1 MTKYEF
7 CIENTNNKFDNGEIT
22 LEQYLLIIDKLN
34 NESIENNDYHTESLK
49 TSQKIAM
56 GVGAYTGLQT
66 VKALAVAQSAND
78 NLDDM
83 MGVGNG
89 HRVSQTGI
97 VAQGVIAGLSRVFG
111 VTVITKLVNNNR
123 FKNLHSDVSMM
134 NSPMSVKYIGGNS
147 FMKLTKNTENVNKNA
162 KVRVWHIDNVPLAYM
177 TTSDINSGIALTDIK
192 YKILLPTLKGGR
204 FEEDLNSFVENE
216 KNALKQN
223 LKK

>member
-7 CIENTNNKFDNGEIT
+7 CIESTNNKFDNGEIT

-34 NESIENNDYHTESLK
+34 NESIENDDYHTESLK
-49 TSQKIAM
+49 TSQKIAI

-66 VKALAVAQSAND
+66 IKGLADAQSNND
-78 NLDDM
+78 ILDDM
-83 MGVGNG
+83 IGVGNG
-89 HRVSQTGI
+89 DRISQTGI
-97 VAQGVIAGLSRVFG
+97 VAQGVIAGLVRVFG
-111 VTVITKLVNNNR
+111 VKLISKLVNNNR
-123 FKNLHSDVSMM
+123 FKILHNDVSMM
-134 NSPMSVKYIGGNS
+134 NSPMSVKYMGGES

-177 TTSDINSGIALTDIK
+177 TTSDINAGIALTDIK

-204 FEEDLNSFVENE
+204 FEEDLKSFVENE

-223 LKK
+223 LNK

>member
-7 CIENTNNKFDNGEIT
+7 CIESTNNKFDNGEIT

-34 NESIENNDYHTESLK
+34 NESIENNDYHAESLK
-49 TSQKIAM
+49 TSQKIAIGT
-56 GVGAYTGLQT
+56 GVFTGIQT
-66 VKALAVAQSAND
+66 AEAISRVDRLND
-78 NLDDM
+78 NLDM
-83 MGVGNG
+83 MSVGNG
-89 HRVSQTGI
+89 SRVSKTGI
-97 VAQGVIAGLSRVFG
+97 AAQGAILGLIRVFG
-111 VTVITKLVNNNR
+111 VTLISKLVNNNK

-134 NSPMSVKYIGGNS
+134 NSPMSVKYIDGKS
-147 FMKLTKNTENVNKNA
+147 FMKLTKNTESVNKNA

-192 YKILLPTLKGGR
+192 YKILLPTLKGGS
-204 FEEDLNSFVENE
+204 FEEDLKSFVENE

>member
-7 CIENTNNKFDNGEIT
+7 CIESTNNKFDNGEIT

-34 NESIENNDYHTESLK
+34 NESIENNDYHAESLK
-49 TSQKIAM
+49 TSQKIAI
-56 GVGAYTGLQT
+56 GVGAYTGIT
-66 VKALAVAQSAND
+66 AVKGLAAVQRVND
-78 NLDDM
+78 ELDDK

-89 HRVSQTGI
+89 YRISHSDIVTQRV
-97 VAQGVIAGLSRVFG
+97 VMGLVRVFG
-111 VTVITKLVNNNR
+111 VTLISKLVNNNR
-123 FKNLHSDVSMM
+123 FKKLHSDVSMM
-134 NSPMSVKYIGGNS
+134 NSPMSVKYIDGKS
-147 FMKLTKNTENVNKNA
+147 FMKLTKNTESVNKNA

-192 YKILLPTLKGGR
+192 YKILLPTLKGGS

>member
-7 CIENTNNKFDNGEIT
+7 CIESTNNKFDNGEIT

-34 NESIENNDYHTESLK
+34 NESIENDDYHTESLK
-49 TSQKIAM
+49 TSQKIAI

-66 VKALAVAQSAND
+66 VRGLEAAQKINADLND
-78 NLDDM
+78 GEGWTQSD
-83 MGVGNG
+83 
-89 HRVSQTGI
+89 I
-97 VAQGVIAGLSRVFG
+97 VKQGVVIGLIRVFG
-111 VTVITKLVNNNR
+111 VKLISKLINNNR
-123 FKNLHSDVSMM
+123 FKILHNDVSMM
-134 NSPMSVKYIGGNS
+134 NSPMSVKYMGGES

-177 TTSDINSGIALTDIK
+177 TTSDINAGIALTDIK

-204 FEEDLNSFVENE
+204 FEEDLKSFVENE

>member
-7 CIENTNNKFDNGEIT
+7 CIESTNNKFDNGEIT

-34 NESIENNDYHTESLK
+34 NESIENNDYHAESLK

-56 GVGAYTGLQT
+56 GFGVHSGLQT
-66 VKALAVAQSAND
+66 VKTLANVQNAND
-78 NLDDM
+78 KLDDVL
-83 MGVGNG
+83 GAGNG
-89 HRVSQTGI
+89 DRLSYAK
-97 VAQGVIAGLSRVFG
+97 VATQGVIAGLIRVFG
-111 VTVITKLVNNNR
+111 VTAITKLVNNNR

-134 NSPMSVKYIGGNS
+134 NSPMSIKYIDGKS
-147 FMKLTKNTENVNKNA
+147 FMKLTKNTESVNINA

-177 TTSDINSGIALTDIK
+177 TTSDINLGIALTDIK
-192 YKILLPTLKGGR
+192 YKILLPTLKGGS
-204 FEEDLNSFVENE
+204 FEEDLKSFVENE

>member
-7 CIENTNNKFDNGEIT
+7 CIESTNNKFDNGEIT

-34 NESIENNDYHTESLK
+34 NESIENDDYHTESLK
-49 TSQKIAM
+49 TSQKIAI

-66 VKALAVAQSAND
+66 VRGLEAAQRINAD
-78 NLDDM
+78 LDEGEGWKQSD
-83 MGVGNG
+83 
-89 HRVSQTGI
+89 I
-97 VAQGVIAGLSRVFG
+97 VTQGVIIGLIRVFG
-111 VTVITKLVNNNR
+111 VKLISKLVNNNR
-123 FKNLHSDVSMM
+123 FKKLHKDVFMM
-134 NSPMSVKYIGGNS
+134 NSPMSVKYMGGES

-177 TTSDINSGIALTDIK
+177 TTSDINAGIALTDIK

-204 FEEDLNSFVENE
+204 FEEDLKSFVENE

-223 LKK
+223 LNK

>member
-7 CIENTNNKFDNGEIT
+7 CIESANNKFDNGEIT
-22 LEQYLLIIDKLN
+22 LEQYLSIIDKLN
-34 NESIENNDYHTESLK
+34 NESIENDDYHTESLK
-49 TSQKIAM
+49 TSQNIAI

-66 VKALAVAQSAND
+66 IKGLADAQSNND
-78 NLDDM
+78 ILDDM
-83 MGVGNG
+83 VGVGNG
-89 HRVSQTGI
+89 DRISQTGI
-97 VAQGVIAGLSRVFG
+97 VAQGVIVGLVRVFG
-111 VTVITKLVNNNR
+111 VKLISKLVNNNR
-123 FKNLHSDVSMM
+123 FKILHNDVSMM
-134 NSPMSVKYIGGNS
+134 NSPMSVKYMGGES

-177 TTSDINSGIALTDIK
+177 TTSDINAGIALTDIK

-204 FEEDLNSFVENE
+204 FEEDLKSFVENE